1 MYFIHL
7 TGTSK
12 DIYRGEARYCDHARL
27 SVCLFVCVQNN
38 SKSYDRIWMKFSGF
52 VDNDKRKV
60 KFEFGSDPTRILDLR
75 AIKRPINL
83 REKKFKIQKLEI
95 SQKRLE
101 I

>member
-1 MYFIHL
+1 
-7 TGTSK
+7 
-12 DIYRGEARYCDHARL
+12 
-27 SVCLFVCVQNN
+27 
-38 SKSYDRIWMKFSGF
+38 MKFSGF